1 MYDRKEE
8 HLEGRKKDKLN
19 DINRLRRGSAII
31 DGKQDNL
38 RQDGYT
44 NLLNKYGTAQDNS
57 MAYSYEQE
65 PITADM
71 ELGYMKVMDCFPKL

>member
-1 MYDRKEE
+1 MSNKVHIYMYDRKEE

-44 NLLNKYGTAQDNS
+44 NLLNKYGTAH
-57 MAYSYEQE
+57 
-65 PITADM
+65 
-71 ELGYMKVMDCFPKL
+71 V

>member
-8 HLEGRKKDKLN
+8 QLEGRKKDKLN
-19 DINRLRRGSAII
+19 YINRSRRGSAII

-44 NLLNKYGTAQDNS
+44 TWN
-57 MAYSYEQE
+57 
-65 PITADM
+65 
-71 ELGYMKVMDCFPKL
+71 